1 MARSP
6 GSASGDKTGR
16 DGSACSPSADCGVV
30 PPPRAR
36 AYIPPTQVPKES
48 KYHTIDMKAVR
59 LSPEIDPRRM
69 QTQLTL
75 RRVAIPAKRD
85 HRHLVALCLLG
96 ASVGVGVWLGIH
108 SSLSERRVTPVSAA
122 AAEPGIA
129 SATQAAEV
137 SSGAVPVGVTVGADI
152 PLTSAT
158 ADTPR
163 AAESWGA
170 GTGVGVAT
178 HATAAGGG
186 NGQALEML
194 RSKPVSASKNVQRQ
208 RSAVV
213 DEALRRDRRAEPATS
228 APGAKERNGVATGED
243 RVWVTPSDPKAWLK

>member
-30 PPPRAR
+30 PPPRAS
-36 AYIPPTQVPKES
+36 AYIPPTEVPKES

-75 RRVAIPAKRD
+75 RRVAIPPKRD
-85 HRHLVALCLLG
+85 QRHLVALCLLG

-108 SSLSERRVTPVSAA
+108 SGLSERRVTPLSAA
-122 AAEPGIA
+122 AAERGMV

-137 SSGAVPVGVTVGADI
+137 SSGAVPVGVMVSADV
-152 PLTSAT
+152 PVSSAT
-158 ADTPR
+158 ADAQR
-163 AAESWGA
+163 AVESSSA
-170 GTGVGVAT
+170 GTRVGVAS

-186 NGQALEML
+186 NGQALETE

-213 DEALRRDRRAEPATS
+213 DEALRRDRRAEPGTS
-228 APGAKERNGVATGED
+228 SPGANERNGVATGQD